1 MPSTFYG
8 LNIAV
13 SGMNTY
19 NAWLNTT
26 AHNISN
32 TKTTGYSK
40 QVVNQQ
46 AKKALSLKSSFG
58 MQGSGVEV
66 TDIVNTRDEYYD
78 YKYRKSTTTFG
89 YYDSAK
95 YYMSSMEDYLYV
107 KDEKSGG
114 LSTSLDSFF
123 KSLINMTTDSTD
135 TTKRAEAAG
144 YADALGEYA
153 RKMSTNLQTLQADLN
168 TEISNTVRQIN
179 AYAEQIASLTKQIN
193 SLEVY
198 GSPANDLRDQRERI
212 LDELS
217 ALADVEVTEKKPS
230 TGSGLQQ
237 YIVSLGGNILV
248 DTYSYKTIAVDAAA
262 TKDNQCDIQGLYGLQ
277 WSDGQKFNIRS
288 STLGGKLQA
297 LFELRDGN
305 NGENFTAKL
314 TKSSATADT
323 CIGTDANGRSTI
335 TLSANFVSGA
345 NNCDLAKLSIPEANA
360 CLTIGG
366 RDYKYSSFSVTV
378 GLDGTYTYT
387 FTMEDEL
394 SEDDKNNIKNSF
406 DNEDS
411 ASIGDSVNFRGIPYY
426 MSQINEFIRTFSA
439 NINQIQ
445 NAGYDMDNE
454 HGVDM
459 FVALDSKTDR
469 QMYMT
474 ELLKNTKDGYYYLN
488 GSKVFS
494 FSGTIDD
501 KSDPA
506 TVTAGTDA
514 GDSKLADYIKN
525 NSYTVRKGS
534 GETINANGISGKKY
548 TLLNE
553 NGEEA
558 ESIFIPD
565 DAANIFT
572 FSSSTAESSES
583 EGDGSGNKK
592 IYSSYYNMTAA
603 RFQANEKV
611 VKDGRLIATAKY
623 PQEETG
629 ISESGNLDRLV
640 ALQNDQNVFKQ
651 GTPTAFLQIM
661 TATIGVDSSK
671 VMGAAT
677 NSENIQKSI
686 ENRRLSVMGV
696 DEDEEA
702 QNLVITQNLLNA
714 QYRVISV
721 MNEVLDKL
729 INSTGV

>member
-1 MPSTFYG
+1 MASTFFG

-13 SGMNTY
+13 SGMNAY
-19 NAWLNTT
+19 NALLNTT

-32 TKTTGYSK
+32 TKTEGYSK

-58 MQGSGVEV
+58 MQGAGVEV
-66 TDIVNTRDEYYD
+66 TDITNTRDSYYD

-89 YYDSAK
+89 YYDAAK

-107 KDEKSGG
+107 KDDKSGG

-153 RKMSTNLQTLQADLN
+153 RKMSTNLQTLQSDLN
-168 TEISNTVRQIN
+168 TEISSTVRQIN
-179 AYAEQIASLTKQIN
+179 AYAEQIATLTKQIN
-193 SLEVY
+193 SIEVY
-198 GSPANDLRDQRERI
+198 GSPANDLRDQRARI

-217 ALADVEVTEKKPS
+217 QLADVEITEKEPE
-230 TGSGLQQ
+230 TGSGLYQ

-248 DTYSYKTIAVDAAA
+248 DTYSYKTIEIETAT
-262 TKDNQCDIQGLYGLQ
+262 TKDNQCDIQGLYGLR
-277 WSDGQKFNIRS
+277 WSDGQSFNIRS
-288 STLGGKLQA
+288 SVLGGKLQA
-297 LFELRDGN
+297 LFEIRDGN
-305 NGENFTAKL
+305 NGENFSAKL
-314 TKSSATADT
+314 KDV
-323 CIGTDANGRSTI
+323 GTDTI
-335 TLSANFVSGA
+335 TLSAEFVSGA
-345 NNCDLAKLSIPEANA
+345 NNCDLAKLSIPESNA

-366 RDYKYSSFSVTV
+366 VDYQYDSFEVSV

-387 FTMEDEL
+387 FKL
-394 SEDDKNNIKNSF
+394 SQNLDQTQTDNINRALA
-406 DNEDS
+406 NEES
-411 ASIGDSVNFRGIPYY
+411 ATIGDSVDFRGIPYY
-426 MSQINEFIRTFSA
+426 MSQLNEFIRTFSA
-439 NINQIQ
+439 NVNQLQ
-445 NAGYDMDNE
+445 NIGYDMDNN
-454 HGVDM
+454 HGVDL
-459 FVALDSKTDR
+459 FVGTDNSTGK
-469 QMYMT
+469 QMDMI
-474 ELLKNTKDGYYYLN
+474 ELIRNTNDGYYYLN

-501 KSDPA
+501 SATPPTITADSDKNDA
-506 TVTAGTDA
+506 T
-514 GDSKLADYIKN
+514 LENYLKN
-525 NSYTVRKGS
+525 NDYTIKANSAVTKN
-534 GETINANGISGKKY
+534 GENGISGKVY
-548 TLLNE
+548 TLLDK
-553 NGEEA
+553 NGDEA
-558 ESIFIPD
+558 ETIFIPNN
-565 DAANIFT
+565 AKNIFT
-572 FSSSTAESSES
+572 FSSSTKADA
-583 EGDGSGNKK
+583 DGN
-592 IYSSYYNMTAA
+592 INSSYYGITAA
-603 RFQANEKV
+603 RFQANKDV
-611 VKDGRLIATAKY
+611 VKDGRLIAAAKY
-623 PQEETG
+623 PKEKTG
-629 ISESGNLDRLV
+629 LSESGNLDKLV

-661 TATIGVDSSK
+661 TATIGVDSNK
-671 VMGAAT
+671 VVSAAT

-702 QNLVITQNLLNA
+702 QNLIITQNLLNA